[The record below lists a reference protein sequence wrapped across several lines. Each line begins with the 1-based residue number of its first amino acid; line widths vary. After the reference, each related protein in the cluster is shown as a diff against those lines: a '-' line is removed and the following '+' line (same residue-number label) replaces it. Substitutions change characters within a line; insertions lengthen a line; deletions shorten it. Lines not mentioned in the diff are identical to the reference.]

1 MEFLKNVLK
10 SSPEAVLALLWC
22 VGLCLVFKVI
32 PLLANDGEGTL
43 LCNSL
48 LPGSEAVVMNVK
60 ICKISYLAACF
71 VVWGL
76 LCTCQM

>member
-10 SSPEAVLALLWC
+10 SSPETVLALLWC

-48 LPGSEAVVMNVK
+48 LPGSGAVIMTKNV
-60 ICKISYLAACF
+60 
-71 VVWGL
+71 
-76 LCTCQM
+76 